1 MLRKREAVKVRKTLV
16 RLYDLP
22 LDTPYVDVAKRLYDD
37 GLLVEF
43 GGERRAPINKEEA
56 GALLVAISHKINFRP
71 DVSL

>member
-1 MLRKREAVKVRKTLV
+1 MLHKRDAVKVRKTLV
-16 RLYDLP
+16 RLYGLP
-22 LDTPYVDVAKRLYDD
+22 VDTSYVDVAKRLYDD

-56 GALLVAISHKINFRP
+56 GALLVAIFRKINYRP